1 MAAATTT
8 NFETMKSTLL
18 LLLFLGAATLAG
30 ARSVVIYTEKDFVE
44 GAKAYLRT
52 QPVAADHVALLLV
65 NLVSDA
71 APQVTLLKDW
81 SPGELGA
88 GVSFDSSS
96 EGIDFRGDLMRTPEA
111 PESAGL
117 ARLRGSIFLEI
128 ATVIRDGTEIPGAR
142 IEWKIN
148 NTLRLRTLMTSGD
161 SAREKAGVKMGAS
174 LVLVRGG

>member
-1 MAAATTT
+1 
-8 NFETMKSTLL
+8 
-18 LLLFLGAATLAG
+18 
-30 ARSVVIYTEKDFVE
+30 
-44 GAKAYLRT
+44 
-52 QPVAADHVALLLV
+52 
-65 NLVSDA
+65 
-71 APQVTLLKDW
+71 
-81 SPGELGA
+81 
-88 GVSFDSSS
+88 
-96 EGIDFRGDLMRTPEA
+96 MRTPEA

>member
-1 MAAATTT
+1 
-8 NFETMKSTLL
+8 MKNSLL
-18 LLLFLGAATLAG
+18 LLLFIGAATLAG
-30 ARSVVIYTEKDFVE
+30 AKSVVIYTEKDFVD

-65 NLVSDA
+65 NLVSDEP
-71 APQVTLLKDW
+71 PQVTLLKDW
-81 SPGELGA
+81 SPRELAA

-96 EGIDFRGDLMRTPEA
+96 AGLDFRGDLMRTPEA
-111 PESAGL
+111 PESSGL

-128 ATVIRDGTEIPGAR
+128 ATVVRDGAEIPGAR

-161 SAREKAGVKMGAS
+161 SAREKNGIKMGAS